1 MKLTPTAIAG
11 AMTVEIAPFLDHRG
25 LFARTFCADTFAA
38 HGLCDRFVNANTS
51 FNPAAGTLRG
61 LHLQTAPYGEAK
73 LVRAT
78 RGRVF
83 DVAVDL
89 RPASPTYRAWVGVEL
104 DAARR
109 NALFIPEGCAHG
121 FLTLEPDC
129 EVFYLVSAGYA
140 PDHAQTYR
148 WDDPTFGIAWPHAPV
163 SISHRDATAGDYCP
177 QAQPEP
183 RP

>member
-1 MKLTPTAIAG
+1 MWRWTCGPLP
-11 AMTVEIAPFLDHRG
+11 
-25 LFARTFCADTFAA
+25 
-38 HGLCDRFVNANTS
+38 
-51 FNPAAGTLRG
+51 
-61 LHLQTAPYGEAK
+61 
-73 LVRAT
+73 
-78 RGRVF
+78 
-83 DVAVDL
+83 
-89 RPASPTYRAWVGVEL
+89 PTYRAWVGVEL